1 MIEELH
7 IRGLGVIED
16 VSLRLAPGL
25 TVVTGETGAGKTLIV
40 TALGLLLGGRGSG
53 DLVRAG
59 EAAALIEA
67 LVAVPDGA
75 DGGPSDDRPADAEAD
90 GGDDRDGADA
100 TGPGWDEAEDGV
112 LTLVREVPRDGRSR
126 VRIGGRLAT
135 VGALRDL
142 LGSHVEVHGQDEHR
156 RIERPALQRH
166 LLDRMGDAEH
176 AVALAAYA
184 SAHGR
189 WNAARRRR
197 ELAGTDARERTRRIA
212 VLRAERDEIAAL
224 GIDPERDGRIDAELD
239 RLMHADEL
247 RGALAQAAAEAG
259 ADGAGEAL
267 GRAAAALRRLPAR
280 DDELTALAD
289 RAAGL
294 VREASELAADLASLA
309 GDVEAD
315 PARLDELQLRKRD
328 LTALM
333 RRFGATPADV
343 LAHHDAVVRELAD
356 LEALEVDEVTLR
368 AEEEAALADVRTAG
382 GTVTRGRE
390 AAAAR
395 LAAQVAGHLAD
406 LGLGHAALHVEVR
419 PAGGDPGPSGLD
431 DVAFL
436 LAANPGERP
445 VRIGDGASGG
455 ERSRVALA
463 LEVALAEV
471 DEASVLVF
479 DEVDAGVGGTTA
491 LAVGEKLAHLAAGAR
506 RRQVLCVTHLAQVA
520 AFADVHHVV
529 EKVVRDGRTV
539 TVVREVAEGERVA
552 ELSRMLGG
560 EATADKG
567 LEHAAGLLA
576 AARGRAGAVGTAG
589 AAATAG

>member
-16 VSLRLAPGL
+16 VALRLAPGL

-59 EAAALIEA
+59 ESAALVEA
-67 LVAVPDGA
+67 LVAVPDAPG
-75 DGGPSDDRPADAEAD
+75 STTDDEEAS
-90 GGDDRDGADA
+90 
-100 TGPGWDEAEDGV
+100 GPGWDEAEDGV
-112 LTLVREVPRDGRSR
+112 LALVREIPRDGRSR
-126 VRIGGRLAT
+126 VRVGGRLAT
-135 VGALRDL
+135 VGTLRAL
-142 LGSHVEVHGQDEHR
+142 LGAHVEIHGQDEHR

-166 LLDRMGDAEH
+166 LLDRLGDADH
-176 AVALAAYA
+176 AGALAAYGA
-184 SAHGR
+184 AHAE
-189 WNAARRRR
+189 WVAARRRR
-197 ELAGTDARERTRRIA
+197 ELAGTDARERARRIE

-224 GIDPERDGRIDAELD
+224 GIDPDRDGRIDAELD

-247 RGALAQAAAEAG
+247 RAALGLAAAEAG

-267 GRAAAALRRLPAR
+267 GRAAAALRRLPTS
-280 DDELTALAD
+280 DDELAALAA
-289 RAAGL
+289 RAAAL

-315 PARLDELQLRKRD
+315 PVRLDELQHRKRD

-333 RRFGATPADV
+333 RRFGASPAEV
-343 LAHHDAVVRELAD
+343 LAHHDAAVRELAD
-356 LEALEVDEVTLR
+356 LEALEADRGELR
-368 AEEEAALADVRTAG
+368 AAEEAALAAVLAAG
-382 GTVTRGRE
+382 ATVTEGRRR
-390 AAAAR
+390 AAAR
-395 LAAQVAGHLAD
+395 LVEQVAGHLAD
-406 LGLGHAALHVEVR
+406 LGLGHAALHVEVG
-419 PAGGDPGPSGLD
+419 PAAGEPGPSGLD

-445 VRIGDGASGG
+445 VRLGDGASGG

-463 LEVALAEV
+463 LEVALAEA
-471 DEASVLVF
+471 DDASVLVF

-491 LAVGEKLAHLAAGAR
+491 LAIGEKLARLAGGG

-539 TVVREVAEGERVA
+539 TVVREVAEADRVA

-560 EATADKG
+560 EATAGRG
-567 LEHAAGLLA
+567 LDHAAGLLS
-576 AARGRAGAVGTAG
+576 AARERAG
-589 AAATAG
+589 AAAGA

>member
-1 MIEELH
+1 VIEELH

-16 VSLRLAPGL
+16 VTLRLAPGL

-40 TALGLLLGGRGSG
+40 TALGLLLGGRGSA

-59 EAAALIEA
+59 EPAALVEA
-67 LVAVPDGA
+67 VVAVPDV
-75 DGGPSDDRPADAEAD
+75 PVEPAEDPEDA
-90 GGDDRDGADA
+90 
-100 TGPGWDEAEDGV
+100 GPGWDEAEDGA
-112 LTLVREVPRDGRSR
+112 LTLVREIPREGRSR
-126 VRIGGRLAT
+126 VRVGGRLAT
-135 VGALRDL
+135 VGTLREL
-142 LGSHVEVHGQDEHR
+142 LGAHVEVHGQDEHR
-156 RIERPALQRH
+156 RIARPALQRQ
-166 LLDRMGDAEH
+166 LLDRMGDDGH
-176 AVALAAYA
+176 ATALATYA
-184 SAHGR
+184 AAHAR
-189 WNAARRRR
+189 WLAARRRR
-197 ELAGTDARERTRRIA
+197 ELAGTDARERARRIA

-247 RGALAQAAAEAG
+247 RAALALAAAEAG
-259 ADGAGEAL
+259 SDGAGEAL
-267 GRAAAALRRLPAR
+267 GRAAAALRRLPTS
-280 DDELTALAD
+280 DDELSALAD
-289 RAAGL
+289 RTAAI
-294 VREASELAADLASLA
+294 VRDASELAADLAALA
-309 GDVEAD
+309 DDVEGD

-333 RRFGATPADV
+333 RRFGASPSDV
-343 LAHHDAVVRELAD
+343 LAHHDVAVRELAE
-356 LEALEVDEVTLR
+356 LEALVADEDTLR
-368 AEEEAALADVRTAG
+368 AAEEAALTEVLDAG
-382 GTVTRGRE
+382 AVVSRGRA

-395 LAAQVAGHLAD
+395 LADQVAGHLAD
-406 LGLGHAALHVEVR
+406 LGLGHASLHVEVR
-419 PAGGDPGPSGLD
+419 PADGDPGPSGLD

-436 LAANPGERP
+436 LAANPGDRP

-491 LAVGEKLAHLAAGAR
+491 LAVGEKLARLAAGSR

-539 TVVREVAEGERVA
+539 TVVRELAEDARVA

-560 EATADKG
+560 EATAERG
-567 LEHAAGLLA
+567 LDHAAALLS
-576 AARGRAGAVGTAG
+576 AARGRAAVDP
-589 AAATAG
+589 AAAAG